1 MVVFVFCVAAIQG
14 IRFWRAPFHLRFITA
29 GVGPELFLNQ
39 MKPKHLT
46 TTNNGSPA
54 GERPPA
60 TPMAATPA
68 AAEQTCLTRPALA
81 AFLVLSIRTVDR
93 MIAAGEIEV
102 NRLHGRS
109 VRIQRA
115 EAERVLA
122 ATKAQTTAKQTFP
135 QNKQ

>member
-1 MVVFVFCVAAIQG
+1 
-14 IRFWRAPFHLRFITA
+14 
-29 GVGPELFLNQ
+29 
-39 MKPKHLT
+39 MKPTLASECAKQILK
-46 TTNNGSPA
+46 A
-54 GERPPA
+54 PA
-60 TPMAATPA
+60 TVPATEPG
-68 AAEQTCLTRPALA
+68 CLTRPALA